1 MFSLKYK
8 NKALFWSIIT
18 LFTILGC
25 FIPICGFMLAKNYSE
40 QLIFSIIG
48 IAFVLYLILLV
59 LLNFYHWSVR
69 NETTLSLLIVS
80 SIFCLLS
87 VFTSFICVIVLFC
100 CRKKLKENE
109 QIQFKLIYEKSEK
122 NKLNAVSWFILFS
135 LLILMLLNAI
145 PYTNKIIFSSG
156 LGFIPSFFLIQLVTL
171 VTVKLIVHIAYL
183 IMCSKTYKVKN
194 VLKWKLLDLI
204 TLGYVWSSKYIKQ

>member
-1 MFSLKYK
+1 MKQHYHYL
-8 NKALFWSIIT
+8 L
-18 LFTILGC
+18 LVQ
-25 FIPICGFMLAKNYSE
+25 YS
-40 QLIFSIIG
+40 
-48 IAFVLYLILLV
+48 VYYLYLLHL
-59 LLNFYHWSVR
+59 F
-69 NETTLSLLIVS
+69 
-80 SIFCLLS
+80 
-87 VFTSFICVIVLFC
+87 VLFC

-183 IMCSKTYKVKN
+183 IMCSKKYKVKN